1 MTPPISTLQLLF
13 ERDLEGLKREIEA
26 YPNDEAVWATPPGVA
41 NSAGSLALHCAG
53 NIQHYIGACLGGS
66 GYVRDRPAEFSRRN
80 VSRAELIAELDVAL
94 HAARNTLS
102 ILAPEAVPGVFP
114 EPIAGKTL
122 ASEVFLLHL
131 VSHLGY
137 HLGQVDYHRRITVG
151 DGATVN
157 TVAVGHLPE
166 RLA

>member
-1 MTPPISTLQLLF
+1 MTLPISTLHILF

-26 YPNDEAVWATPPGVA
+26 YPNDETVWATPPGVA

-80 VSRAELIAELDVAL
+80 LSRAELIAELDLAL
-94 HAARNTLS
+94 HAVRNTLS

-114 EPIAGKTL
+114 DKIAGRTL
-122 ASEVFLLHL
+122 GSEVFLLHL
-131 VSHLGY
+131 VAHLGY
-137 HLGQVDYHRRITVG
+137 HLGQVDYHRRITTG
-151 DGATVN
+151 DGATVD
-157 TVAVGHLPE
+157 TLAVAHLPE
-166 RLA
+166 PVA